1 MQVGKKQHSNTTL
14 KIRRNGKKIT
24 LNLAIK
30 LMVLHILEAN
40 TTEETHGER
49 KRNCISQP
57 RNQINKPQQH
67 RVASMG

>member
-1 MQVGKKQHSNTTL
+1 
-14 KIRRNGKKIT
+14 
-24 LNLAIK
+24 
-30 LMVLHILEAN
+30 MVLHILEAN

-67 RVASMG
+67 RAASMG